1 MDSDAVEHKKSNSLS
16 VLSMKRLNE
25 IRQALINIY
34 GEDHIDDAIK
44 HIVDIMKFNPDYRK
58 GMYTKEKGQKMA
70 EYKRRKAAEQGKS
83 IYEVFS
89 KVKST

>member
-1 MDSDAVEHKKSNSLS
+1 MSEEKRKPTACIMSF
-16 VLSMKRLNE
+16 KRLNDIKRLLEQHNVNDVEQIMEE
-25 IRQALINIY
+25 ICEVIN
-34 GEDHIDDAIK
+34 
-44 HIVDIMKFNPDYRK
+44 FNPDYRK
-58 GMYTKEKGQKMA
+58 GMYTKEHGQRMA